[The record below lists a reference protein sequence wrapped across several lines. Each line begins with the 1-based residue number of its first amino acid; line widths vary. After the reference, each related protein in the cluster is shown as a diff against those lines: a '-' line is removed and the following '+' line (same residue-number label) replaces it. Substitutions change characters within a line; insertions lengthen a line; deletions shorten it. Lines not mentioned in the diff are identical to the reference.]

1 MHRYIIAVFLSFLV
15 LPVMSAAAS
24 QPHGHHSVTLP
35 KNCSAIMDQDNESAP
50 ALHYMTH
57 AYKRCMDLSRKMIR
71 QQKTAPDDENAQD
84 INKDDVL
91 YNQNNSP
98 KNYYRVT
105 PRIKDENDE

>member
-1 MHRYIIAVFLSFLV
+1 MHRYIIAAFLSFLV

-35 KNCSAIMDQDNESAP
+35 KDCSAIMDQDNESAP

-71 QQKTAPDDENAQD
+71 QQKKRLMMKMHRILIKTMYYIIRIITQRIITA
-84 INKDDVL
+84 
-91 YNQNNSP
+91 
-98 KNYYRVT
+98 
-105 PRIKDENDE
+105 